1 MRTGVPV
8 EQKAAF
14 SPPLQHQNRF
24 GAAWGCDPGLLA
36 YAVNTDGAATGHQ
49 PGQGFKEKLAISF
62 LK

>member
-1 MRTGVPV
+1 M

-49 PGQGFKEKLAISF
+49 PGQGF
-62 LK
+62 